1 MRKMRISNK
10 NIAFLISI
18 VLILT
23 ITVGGTLAYIATHT
37 PGITNTFTPGEISG
51 DIIEDI
57 TGGIKKDVQVKNTG
71 DGPCYVRVNV
81 VVNWQNNNGDVHA
94 EIPVEGTDYTITF
107 HTDSTNWFEGS
118 DGYYYYK
125 YAIVPNDVT
134 AGSLLTCESN
144 TINGE
149 YYVGVDIMAQ
159 CIMATTLDVETAWP
173 AVEVEGDVIGGPL
186 KSK

>member
-1 MRKMRISNK
+1 MRKMKISNK

-71 DGPCYVRVNV
+71 DAAAYVRVNV
-81 VVNWQNNNGDVHA
+81 AVNWTNENGDIYG
-94 EIPVEGTDYTITF
+94 EMPKEGVDYTITY
-107 HTDSTNWFEGS
+107 HTDDSNWFKGS

-134 AGSLLTCESN
+134 AGSLLTCDSN
-144 TINGE
+144 TTNGE

-173 AVEVEGDVIGGPL
+173 AVEVEDDVIGGPL